1 MKKVKDVKSSAQS
14 VFQENGKWND
24 TVGGSHNSRAQAEF
38 ALLKEIQERE
48 YEGTNTFTKIDG
60 VFLLIWSVAQIILY
74 FIAYGAFKDSSFL
87 GGLLFGSIGFT
98 LSFAG
103 YKFFFNTMPS
113 FRENLYI
120 AIGGILIFGYFILHL
135 FKIM

>member
-1 MKKVKDVKSSAQS
+1 MNKVKYVKSGAQS
-14 VFQENGKWND
+14 VFQEGGKWKD
-24 TVGGSHNSRAQAEF
+24 TIGGSHNSRAQAEF

-48 YEGTNTFTKIDG
+48 YEGTNTLTKIDG
-60 VFLLIWSVAQIILY
+60 VFLLIWFVAQIILY
-74 FIAYGAFKDSSFL
+74 VIAYSAFKDSSFL
-87 GGLLFGSIGFT
+87 GGFLFGGLGLL

-113 FRENLYI
+113 FREKMYFV
-120 AIGGILIFGYFILHL
+120 IGGVLIVGYFILHH

>member
-1 MKKVKDVKSSAQS
+1 MNKVKDIKSGAQS
-14 VFQENGKWND
+14 VFQEGGKWKD
-24 TVGGSHNSRAQAEF
+24 TIGGSHNSRAQAEF

-48 YEGTNTFTKIDG
+48 YEGTNTLTKIDG
-60 VFLLIWSVAQIILY
+60 VFLLIWFVAQIILY
-74 FIAYGAFKDSSFL
+74 VIAYSAFKDSSFL
-87 GGLLFGSIGFT
+87 GGFLFGGLGLL

-113 FRENLYI
+113 FREKMYFV
-120 AIGGILIFGYFILHL
+120 IGGVLIVGYFILHH

>member
-1 MKKVKDVKSSAQS
+1 MNKVKDVKSGAQS
-14 VFQENGKWND
+14 VFQEDGKWKD

-48 YEGTNTFTKIDG
+48 YEGTNTLTKIDG

-87 GGLLFGSIGFT
+87 GGLLFGSIGLV
-98 LSFAG
+98 LSYAG

-113 FRENLYI
+113 FREKMYFLI
-120 AIGGILIFGYFILHL
+120 IGVLIVGYLILHH

>member
-1 MKKVKDVKSSAQS
+1 MKKVKDVKSSAPS
-14 VFQENGKWND
+14 VFQDNGKWHD

-48 YEGTNTFTKIDG
+48 YEGTNTLTKIDG
-60 VFLLIWSVAQIILY
+60 VFLLLWFVAQIILY
-74 FIAYGAFKDSSFL
+74 VIAYGAFKDSSFL
-87 GGLLFGSIGFT
+87 GGMLIGSFGLV

-113 FRENLYI
+113 FREKMYFVI
-120 AIGGILIFGYFILHL
+120 SGILLAGYFILHH

>member
-1 MKKVKDVKSSAQS
+1 MNKVKDVKSGAQS
-14 VFQENGKWND
+14 VFQEGGKWKD
-24 TVGGSHNSRAQAEF
+24 TIGGSHNSRAQAEF

-48 YEGTNTFTKIDG
+48 YEGTNTLTKIDG
-60 VFLLIWSVAQIILY
+60 VFLLIWFVAQIILY
-74 FIAYGAFKDSSFL
+74 VIAYSAFKDSSFL
-87 GGLLFGSIGFT
+87 GGFLFGGLGLL

-113 FRENLYI
+113 FREKMYFVI
-120 AIGGILIFGYFILHL
+120 RGVLIVGYFILHH

>member
-1 MKKVKDVKSSAQS
+1 MKKVKDVKSNAQS
-14 VFQENGKWND
+14 VFQEDGKWKD

-48 YEGTNTFTKIDG
+48 YEGTNTLTKIDG
-60 VFLLIWSVAQIILY
+60 VFLLIWFVAQIILY
-74 FIAYGAFKDSSFL
+74 VIAYSAFKDSSFL
-87 GGLLFGSIGFT
+87 GGFLFGGLGLL

-113 FRENLYI
+113 FREKMYFV
-120 AIGGILIFGYFILHL
+120 IGGVLIVGYFILHH